1 MSSMYL
7 KNYQVEVVRTLK
19 QFFQKAKESKD
30 WVPSPEFEKLPSAVQ
45 GSWNW
50 VRNVLEGMNVE
61 YNDQSRNGLG
71 ELYPRMVMKVPT
83 GGGKTLLAVE
93 SIREYQTLFAQK
105 RTGLVVWIVPTET
118 IYSQTVKRLRDKS
131 NPLRQI
137 LDQSSGGRTIILEKG
152 QRLTAQDTEE
162 NLVILF
168 VMIQSVSRLNAKESL
183 KVFQDSGGYESFF
196 PLDGRYDLHKKLLD
210 QYPNLDT
217 IAGKDSIA
225 PQMRTSLANAIRVS
239 SAFII
244 VDEMHKVFSDIARRT
259 IDGLN
264 PQAVLG
270 LTATPKEH
278 EMNIIVRITGAQ
290 LKDEQM
296 VKLDMHI
303 IPPSHT
309 RTNDWHAMVREIKKQ
324 REELEKKAISFHRK
338 SGIYIRPISLI
349 QVEATGKDQ
358 RGKGRVHSLDVKEY
372 LTQIGLNA
380 DELAIKTSSQNDIE
394 DVDLFG
400 SECPVRYIITKEALR
415 EGWDCSFAYI
425 LGIIPNVESDTSV
438 TQIIGRILRQHNATK
453 TGIKELDESYV
464 YFSRGQTRE
473 MVERVDAGFKNEGL
487 EDLTGHIGVGSGATM
502 STRTKRVGIKK
513 KYQKFE
519 PAFYLPVWL
528 MIDSGRRKRRFSYEM
543 DIKASLD
550 FSTYVL
556 SEAAIKSIQD
566 SMSKEAHRRIGRV
579 VTLDKESKERDWEE
593 QFEESGEKEIDIDY
607 LTRLYT
613 ETIGNAFLARRLAQE
628 HIQALRKE
636 ITDAELNGSFGYVAS
651 ELHKRLQEEKRRMEE
666 TTFKQYLSEGKLV
679 LAVSNDDESGY
690 KIPESDEID
699 PNVRG
704 DSFKYYLF
712 DDVDFSA
719 LNKYERDVARIIDDQ
734 ANILWWFRN
743 KDRGNW
749 YSIQGWQKYKIR
761 PDFVAAKK
769 GKGDKLEI
777 VYVLESKGEHLIGNE
792 DTKYKKEVLNLMTEQ
807 HKKKKIVNAAQGE
820 LFKQVNENAEFY
832 LVEQGKEETEIKKL
846 MK

>member
-1 MSSMYL
+1 MYL
-7 KNYQVEVVRTLK
+7 KNYQVEVVWTLK
-19 QFFQKAKESKD
+19 QFFQKAREGKD
-30 WVPSPEFEKLPSAVQ
+30 WVASGEFQKLREKLGA
-45 GSWNW
+45 WDW
-50 VRNVLEGMNVE
+50 VENVLKEMNVD
-61 YNDQSRNGLG
+61 YHDQSRNGLG
-71 ELYPRMVMKVPT
+71 ELYPRIVMKVPT

-118 IYSQTVKRLRDKS
+118 IYSQTVQRLRDKS

-137 LDQSSGGRTIILEKG
+137 LDQSSGGRTVILEKG
-152 QRLTAQDTEE
+152 QRLTAQDIEE
-162 NLVILF
+162 NLVVLF

-210 QYPNLDT
+210 EYPNLDT

-225 PQMRTSLANAIRVS
+225 PQIRTSLANAIRVS

-244 VDEMHKVFSDIARRT
+244 IDEMHKVFSDMARRT
-259 IDGLN
+259 IDGFN

-270 LTATPKEH
+270 LTATPKER

-290 LKDEQM
+290 LKDEEM

-303 IPPSHT
+303 IPPSDT
-309 RTNDWHAMVREIKKQ
+309 RTNNWQAMIREIKKH
-324 REELEKKAISFHRK
+324 RDELEKKAISFRRK
-338 SGIYIRPISLI
+338 SGIYIRPITLI

-372 LTQIGLNA
+372 LTQIGVNA
-380 DELAIKTSSQNDIE
+380 DEVAIKTSSQNDIE
-394 DVDLFG
+394 DVDLFD
-400 SECPVRYIITKEALR
+400 SECPVRFIITKEALR

-438 TQIIGRILRQHNATK
+438 TQIIGRILRQHNAKK

-464 YFSRGQTRE
+464 YFSRGQTKE

-487 EDLTGHIGVGSGATM
+487 EDLTGYIGVGSGAKT

-513 KYQKFE
+513 KFQKFE

-528 MIDSGRRKRRFSYEM
+528 MIDRGGRKRRFSYEM
-543 DIKASLD
+543 DINASLG
-550 FSTYVL
+550 FSGYVL
-556 SEAAIKSIQD
+556 SEPAIKSIQD
-566 SMSKEAHRRIGRV
+566 SLSKETHRRIGRV
-579 VTLDKESKERDWEE
+579 VTLDEQSKEKDWEE
-593 QFEESGEKEIDIDY
+593 QFQENGEKEIDVDY

-613 ETIGNAFLARRLAQE
+613 ETVGNAFLARRVAE
-628 HIQALRKE
+628 SHIKALRKR
-636 ITDAELNGSFGYVAS
+636 ITDAEFKESFGYIAS
-651 ELHKRLQEEKRRMEE
+651 ELHKRLEEEKRRMEE
-666 TTFKQYLSEGKLV
+666 QTFKKYLNEGQLV
-679 LAVSNDDESGY
+679 LAVSDDDESGY

-699 PNVRG
+699 PSMRG
-704 DSFKYYLF
+704 ESFKYYLF
-712 DDVDFSA
+712 EDVDFSA
-719 LNKYERDVARIIDDQ
+719 LNKYEQKVARIVDEQD
-734 ANILWWFRN
+734 NILWWFRN
-743 KDRGNW
+743 KDRDKW
-749 YSIQGWQKYKIR
+749 YAIQGWQKYKIR

-777 VYVLESKGEHLIGNE
+777 IYVLESKGEHLAGNE

-807 HKKKKIVNAAQGE
+807 HRKKKIVNAVQGE
-820 LFKQVNENAEFY
+820 LFKQVNEEAEFY
-832 LVEQGKEETEIKKL
+832 LVEQGKEEAEIKKL